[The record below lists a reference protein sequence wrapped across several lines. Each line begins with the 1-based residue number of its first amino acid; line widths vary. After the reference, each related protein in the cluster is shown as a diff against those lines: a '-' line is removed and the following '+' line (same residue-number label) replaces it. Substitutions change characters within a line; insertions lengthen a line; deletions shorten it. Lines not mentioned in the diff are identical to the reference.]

1 MYSLRTQPPP
11 IRHPWLSGGLFE
23 HRVQTLLILTEH
35 QVLLSSKHMYILRLR
50 YEFISIIR
58 RASVFTVLD
67 YANSLHLRLYM
78 KEIVKSS
85 T

>member
-1 MYSLRTQPPP
+1 
-11 IRHPWLSGGLFE
+11 
-23 HRVQTLLILTEH
+23 
-35 QVLLSSKHMYILRLR
+35 MYILRLR
-50 YEFISIIR
+50 YEFISIIQ